1 MSFPLRQTHMLLPT
15 KTLSP
20 TRSLLGVGAS
30 ILRLLDEPKPV
41 SRLWEDFKR
50 RRSAL
55 RGSPTITFA
64 WFVLALDMLFMFGLI
79 QFDRGRIAKRPR

>member
-1 MSFPLRQTHMLLPT
+1 MLLPT

-41 SRLWEDFKR
+41 SRLWDDFKR

-64 WFVLALDMLFMFGLI
+64 WFVLALDMLFVVGLI

>member
-1 MSFPLRQTHMLLPT
+1 MLLPT

-41 SRLWEDFKR
+41 SRLWDEFKR
-50 RRSAL
+50 RRSSR
-55 RGSPTITFA
+55 RGSPTITFG
-64 WFVLALDMLFMFGLI
+64 WFVLALDVLFALGLI
-79 QFDRGRIAKRPR
+79 HWDHGRIAKRQK